1 MIQNLRTR
9 YNLFLFYASPE
20 RGGGPPIGG
29 GEVFSCN
36 LLCNVLECVFDI
48 CGDPSERLR
57 RPPRTERSPLPFG
70 HLPTPWGVTPFQ
82 GRLIF
87 FHFCDMRLAD
97 TARRVP
103 AKPKRTEHLANCAQ
117 LDQPDESNDFVSFCF
132 CTMRF
137 VIVPTLMCPATHFF
151 EPPHFPA
158 GILWYNILVPNR
170 GNHAEP

>member
-70 HLPTPWGVTPFQ
+70 HLPTPWGVTPFRGGIKQ
-82 GRLIF
+82 EQVIPCPKILYQRDFPFLK
-87 FHFCDMRLAD
+87 LAD

-103 AKPKRTEHLANCAQ
+103 TNISPKHLASCAQ
-117 LDQPDESNDFVSFCF
+117 LEQPDGFNGSGSFCP
-132 CTMRF
+132 CTMVF
-137 VIVPTLMCPATHFF
+137 VVLLSAFHYVC
-151 EPPHFPA
+151 
-158 GILWYNILVPNR
+158 
-170 GNHAEP
+170 